1 MYYYE
6 NADTQTYHSEDEI
19 DDDCVD
25 VMCETDMIQNIK
37 FEEETKEKFE
47 HRTFD
52 PLKKSDR
59 LEHTEVPHF
68 RQKRGQKVYNIPSP
82 KKSKII
88 SPKKTHKPNKKPK
101 LECKFCVSR
110 VRTIF
115 ECYKCHKPVCKDHAV
130 FVCPKCR

>member
-47 HRTFD
+47 HRTFVM
-52 PLKKSDR
+52 L
-59 LEHTEVPHF
+59 T
-68 RQKRGQKVYNIPSP
+68 
-82 KKSKII
+82 
-88 SPKKTHKPNKKPK
+88 K
-101 LECKFCVSR
+101 LFLSY
-110 VRTIF
+110 IF
-115 ECYKCHKPVCKDHAV
+115 QSLFFLV
-130 FVCPKCR
+130 FIEIFKLQLIYDV